1 MKAFKPHLQG
11 LPSYPYKK
19 VDASVKLDQNE
30 SPYDLPAELKQR
42 VLQRLQHL
50 DFNRYP
56 PLHAEDVREKLS
68 AYLDW
73 PMEGL
78 VVSPGSNLLIQALV
92 QAAGRVLDTAP
103 SFPHYA
109 FSARISATPY
119 RAIALGERFALPTEA
134 LLEALQETPA
144 ALFLPNPHAPTAQ
157 LFAESDICRLAD
169 RAAQTGGLLVI
180 DEAYHQFSGTD
191 YAWLARA
198 NPHVALLRTFSK
210 AWGLGGIRAGYLMA
224 SPEVC
229 NVVQNFVPPF
239 GLPAHTAQ
247 ILLTVLE
254 SPGYVQA
261 IVQTLLGE
269 RERLF
274 QALQP
279 HPTWKVY
286 PSQTNFLLIRTP
298 DAAAAYNALLE
309 QGILVRRQDHYLGL
323 EGCIR
328 VSVGTPQENQR
339 FLEAAFS
346 LLEVPHA

>member
-1 MKAFKPHLQG
+1 MQGSPNLASLTAQGGRKASRVLADDPWYWPWSPCVASLDSEPQTLHNRGVKAFKPHLQG

-19 VDASVKLDQNE
+19 VEASVKLDQNE

-68 AYLDW
+68 AHLDW

-119 RAIALGERFALPTEA
+119 QAIALGEGFALPTEA

-144 ALFLPNPHAPTAQ
+144 VLFLPNPHAPTAQ
-157 LFAESDICRLAD
+157 LFAERDIRRLAD

-198 NPHVALLRTFSK
+198 T
-210 AWGLGGIRAGYLMA
+210 
-224 SPEVC
+224 
-229 NVVQNFVPPF
+229 
-239 GLPAHTAQ
+239 
-247 ILLTVLE
+247 
-254 SPGYVQA
+254 
-261 IVQTLLGE
+261 
-269 RERLF
+269 
-274 QALQP
+274 
-279 HPTWKVY
+279 PTWPFCA
-286 PSQTNFLLIRTP
+286 PSPKPGVWGASGRAT
-298 DAAAAYNALLE
+298 
-309 QGILVRRQDHYLGL
+309 
-323 EGCIR
+323 
-328 VSVGTPQENQR
+328 
-339 FLEAAFS
+339 
-346 LLEVPHA
+346 

>member
-19 VDASVKLDQNE
+19 VEASIKLDQNE
-30 SPYDLPAELKQR
+30 SPYDLPTELKQR
-42 VLQRLQHL
+42 VLERLQHL

-56 PLHAEDVREKLS
+56 TLHAEDVRERLAS
-68 AYLDW
+68 YLGW

-109 FSARISATPY
+109 FSAKISATPY
-119 RAIALGERFALPTEA
+119 RAIALGAGFCLPTQA
-134 LLEALQETPA
+134 LLEALDALPGV
-144 ALFLPNPHAPTAQ
+144 LFLPNPHAPTAQ
-157 LFAESDICRLAD
+157 LFAESDIRRLAD
-169 RAAQTGGLLVI
+169 AAAQTGGLLVI

-191 YAWLARA
+191 YAWLAKA
-198 NPHVALLRTFSK
+198 NPHVAILRTFSK

-229 NVVQNFVPPF
+229 NVIQNFVPPF

-254 SPGYVQA
+254 SPGYVQG
-261 IVQTLLGE
+261 IVQTLLAE

-274 QALQP
+274 QALQQ

-286 PSQTNFLLIRTP
+286 KSQTNFFLIRTP
-298 DAAAAYNALLE
+298 DAAAAYNGLLRRDV
-309 QGILVRRQDHYLGL
+309 LVRRQDHYPGL

-328 VSVGTPQENQR
+328 ASVGTPQENTR

-346 LLEVPHA
+346 LAEVPHA